1 MSEKHFVSV
10 TKFVNEIKK
19 QYKTDKIIVLFDK
32 KSVKTNQYKN
42 KVIQP
47 LFITFN
53 DIKKGNIQMKYDKIF
68 ELFNNKLVHI
78 SFKESDNKHIQKSEL
93 QQIEIE
99 TEMKKFEVK
108 KNSKVRE
115 IINYYPM
122 KIFDSNKPINILN
135 KLLTIRTKIYDQ
147 FKHEDVKPDNIDIDL
162 SDSDE
167 DKPDDVNTGLS
178 DDDDDEN
185 DKILKDDD

>member
-1 MSEKHFVSV
+1 M
-10 TKFVNEIKK
+10 NEIKM

-47 LFITFN
+47 LFITFK
-53 DIKKGNIQMKYDKIF
+53 DKKKGNIQMKYDKIF

-108 KNSKVRE
+108 KNGKVRE

-178 DDDDDEN
+178 DDDDDDEN

>member
-1 MSEKHFVSV
+1 M
-10 TKFVNEIKK
+10 NEIKK

-135 KLLTIRTKIYDQ
+135 KLLAIRTKIYDQ
-147 FKHEDVKPDNIDIDL
+147 FKHEDVKPENVDIDL